1 MVRRS
6 RMIPLSG
13 RLADMALTI
22 FGSIGLTVAC
32 FLVLPLLAI
41 GASVAL
47 LKRGV
52 RCMLGVREEI
62 VALEIGIVAIHCGV
76 LAWAATMAVFLVPG
90 LPAL

>member
-1 MVRRS
+1 MMTS
-6 RMIPLSG
+6 LAGILGMPIQAGPSG
-13 RLADMALTI
+13 PAGGAAPPPGVFEAL
-22 FGSIGLTVAC
+22 V
-32 FLVLPLLAI
+32 VE
-41 GASVAL
+41 SVAL